1 MTATLARRSVPL
13 VPDLPGA
20 ACEGRDVNAFFQAE
34 YERTPVAVQRIT
46 LAALTFCLK
55 CPVRRRCAEEAGE
68 YGLWGGWLRRGPS
81 KPINLL
87 KEWTR

>member
-1 MTATLARRSVPL
+1 MTATLARRPVPL

-20 ACEGRDVNAFFQAE
+20 ACVGRDVDSFFQAE
-34 YERTPVAVQRIT
+34 GERTVEAVRRIT
-46 LAALTFCLK
+46 LAALAFCYR
-55 CPVRRRCAEEAGE
+55 CPVRRQCAEEAGE

-87 KEWTR
+87 KEWK